1 MQPLETEQLNPTLIR
16 CTYFNGYQIRGSNR
30 LEQRVVTDYEI
41 EYYLRSEGAI
51 VIDGM
56 TIPFSQGQI
65 NVRKPG
71 QVVRGILPYE
81 CLFLSV
87 DMDGRAK
94 EREKFSFP
102 HQPNGQPRYQNPI
115 LEALPDKIDIGSDKR
130 IPALI
135 TRLHRRHLYR
145 SDQDILQNKIDLLLL
160 LDYLYELCEPKR
172 SSADYR
178 VRQAVDRIQKHFTE
192 DISITELIAQTHLSK
207 THFHKLFREYTGRTP
222 NGLITELRLELAKH
236 LLTTSQEKIC
246 DIAAMCG
253 YYDHVYF
260 NYLFKKQT
268 GLSPGSYRKI
278 YYRPE

>member
-1 MQPLETEQLNPTLIR
+1 MRYRALSPT
-16 CTYFNGYQIRGSNR
+16 G
-30 LEQRVVTDYEI
+30 D
-41 EYYLRSEGAI
+41 
-51 VIDGM
+51 
-56 TIPFSQGQI
+56 
-65 NVRKPG
+65 
-71 QVVRGILPYE
+71 
-81 CLFLSV
+81 
-87 DMDGRAK
+87 
-94 EREKFSFP
+94 FSFGKG
-102 HQPNGQPRYQNPI
+102 GQDY
-115 LEALPDKIDIGSDKR
+115 LTGTEAIAQAIR
-130 IPALI
+130 
-135 TRLHRRHLYR
+135 TR
-145 SDQDILQNKIDLLLL
+145 LLLL
-160 LDYLYELCEPKR
+160 LGEWWEDQEDGLPLFQR
-172 SSADYR
+172 ILGSRGDDR
-178 VRQAVDRIQKHFTE
+178 GRQAVDRIQKHFTE